1 MTWSEYGQGLE
12 ARLQDLS
19 ARLKRGAYRAKPVK
33 RTYIPKGDGGRR
45 PLGLAALEDKIV
57 QKATVEVLNAVYEV
71 DFLGFSYGYRPGR
84 SPHRALDALAVGIQ
98 HRKVNWVLDA
108 DIRGFFD
115 TIDHEGLMRFVEHR
129 VRDRRVV
136 RHLRKWLN
144 AGVLEEG
151 RRIDAEAGMPQG
163 ASISPLLANIYLHYV
178 FDLWAQRWRKR
189 RAQGEVLLVRYAD
202 DLVARFQHRAD
213 AEAFG
218 ADLAARLARFS
229 LQLHPD
235 KTRRI
240 EFGRF
245 AAENRRRRGEG
256 KPETFDFLG
265 FTHSCDQTRRGKFI
279 VLRQTAKERMRRK
292 LKEVKAILQRRMHDP
307 VAEVACYLR
316 RVITGHLNYMACP
329 GMVRRCARSSR
340 ASPSIGSG
348 PSSDGATKPGSRGG
362 A

>member
-1 MTWSEYGQGLE
+1 
-12 ARLQDLS
+12 
-19 ARLKRGAYRAKPVK
+19 
-33 RTYIPKGDGGRR
+33 
-45 PLGLAALEDKIV
+45 
-57 QKATVEVLNAVYEV
+57 
-71 DFLGFSYGYRPGR
+71 
-84 SPHRALDALAVGIQ
+84 
-98 HRKVNWVLDA
+98 
-108 DIRGFFD
+108 
-115 TIDHEGLMRFVEHR
+115 
-129 VRDRRVV
+129 
-136 RHLRKWLN
+136 
-144 AGVLEEG
+144 
-151 RRIDAEAGMPQG
+151 
-163 ASISPLLANIYLHYV
+163 
-178 FDLWAQRWRKR
+178 
-189 RAQGEVLLVRYAD
+189 VLLVRYAD
-202 DLVARFQHRAD
+202 DLVACFQHRAD

-292 LKEVKAILQRRMHDP
+292 LKKVKAILQRRMHDP

-340 ASPSIGSG
+340 ASPSIGGG